1 MRYMVRRYGIRDA
14 KGRRSFRH
22 TIRGK
27 SDLFRVVNDAGQ
39 VIVRPVKGNGPVP
52 YWAHEELVA
61 AAGAKLR
68 RLLLVQGERKGQ
80 SVRFLHAD
88 AYETFHLADSVYELV
103 SGTIALDFDCREMT
117 PGSDGLRNHGT
128 KFRIP
133 PLVVVSSMG
142 ISNNTHLPLDLELLN
157 HVNQQDGR
165 S

>member
-1 MRYMVRRYGIRDA
+1 M
-14 KGRRSFRH
+14 
-22 TIRGK
+22 
-27 SDLFRVVNDAGQ
+27 
-39 VIVRPVKGNGPVP
+39 RPVKGNGPVP

-88 AYETFHLADSVYELV
+88 AYETFHLADFVYELV

-133 PLVVVSSMG
+133 PLVVVSSM
-142 ISNNTHLPLDLELLN
+142 
-157 HVNQQDGR
+157 
-165 S
+165 